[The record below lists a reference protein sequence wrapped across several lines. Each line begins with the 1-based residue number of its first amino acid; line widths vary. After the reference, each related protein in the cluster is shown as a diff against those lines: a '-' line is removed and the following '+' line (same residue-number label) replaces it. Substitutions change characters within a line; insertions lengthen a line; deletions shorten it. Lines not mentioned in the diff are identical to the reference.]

1 MPDLI
6 IKGIEMPESCYVC
19 YANNG
24 SYCFAVP
31 DGADDYVGPYYKAR
45 SGRPDWCP
53 LRPVPEWIK
62 FTTREPDAEE
72 REMHPDW
79 EYVLNCQLPDDGQ
92 RILVLVK
99 YSAHEKVQMDEF
111 CYDTDGCYLDSGYD
125 LVSEVTHW
133 MPLPEPPKGGD
144 GDG

>member
-1 MPDLI
+1 MADVI
-6 IKGIEMPESCYVC
+6 VKGMEMPKACGCCCFCTMES
-19 YANNG
+19 
-24 SYCFAVP
+24 
-31 DGADDYVGPYYKAR
+31 DGDECAINCAIVTEYQK
-45 SGRPDWCP
+45 RPKDCP
-53 LRPVPEWIK
+53 LRPAPEWIK

-79 EYVLNCQLPDDGQ
+79 EYMLNCQLPDDGQ
-92 RILVLVK
+92 RILVIVK

-111 CYDTDGCYLDSGYD
+111 CYDSDGCYLDSGYD

>member
-1 MPDLI
+1 MADVI
-6 IKGIEMPESCYVC
+6 IKGMALPESCYGC
-19 YANNG
+19 DLANFFTDETP
-24 SYCFAVP
+24 YCRRKMRAVAP
-31 DGADDYVGPYYKAR
+31 AGK
-45 SGRPDWCP
+45 RPDWCP
-53 LRPVPEWIK
+53 LRPAPEWIK

-133 MPLPEPPKGGD
+133 MPLPVPPEGGD
-144 GDG
+144 GDA

>member
-1 MPDLI
+1 MPDVI
-6 IKGIEMPESCYVC
+6 IKGMEMPSRCED
-19 YANNG
+19 
-24 SYCFAVP
+24 CFAYMHN
-31 DGADDYVGPYYKAR
+31 AEYDYAYCNISSTNVLGHGNAR
-45 SGRPDWCP
+45 LNNCP
-53 LRPVPEWIK
+53 LRPAPEWIK

>member
-1 MPDLI
+1 MELLQAESEGRLI
-6 IKGIEMPESCYVC
+6 FPPCK
-19 YANNG
+19 
-24 SYCFAVP
+24 
-31 DGADDYVGPYYKAR
+31 VGDTVFC
-45 SGRPDWCP
+45 RPDWCP
-53 LRPVPEWIK
+53 LRPAPEWIK